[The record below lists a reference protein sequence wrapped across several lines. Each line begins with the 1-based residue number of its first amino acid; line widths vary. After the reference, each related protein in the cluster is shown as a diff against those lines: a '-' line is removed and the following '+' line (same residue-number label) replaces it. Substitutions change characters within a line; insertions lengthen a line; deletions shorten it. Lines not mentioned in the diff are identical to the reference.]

1 LFKVIYLQHLLFVGV
16 VGLFEISTGWGVWR
30 LDFGFLMNAE
40 AGKIEAMRLAAI
52 ACLLCTVASG
62 QWIRYPTEGVPKGK
76 DGKPN
81 LSAPAPRGSDNKPD
95 FSGMW
100 ITGEGLPCPKSLQ
113 DETGDCLEKSPLSR
127 FAADLNQAIP
137 GGLPFQPESVKIRK
151 ARQEGALDPHV
162 RCLPSNF
169 PRMFTLPHITKFVQT
184 RKLLVLINEYNASYR
199 QIFMDG
205 RPLPVDPQPSWN
217 GYSTA
222 KWEGDTLVVQTN
234 GFRDDLWMDMSGTPL
249 TNAATVTERF
259 RRPNFGTLEIEATVN
274 DPRAYTR
281 PWSMKMI
288 DKIVLDTELID
299 EVCLENENSARH
311 MKTP

>member
-1 LFKVIYLQHLLFVGV
+1 
-16 VGLFEISTGWGVWR
+16 
-30 LDFGFLMNAE
+30 M
-40 AGKIEAMRLAAI
+40 LARASAI
-52 ACLLCTVASG
+52 ACLLCAMASG
-62 QWIRYPTEGVPKGK
+62 QWIRYPTEDVPRTR

-81 LSAPAPRGSDNKPD
+81 LSVPAPRGPDGKPD

-100 ITGEGLPCPKSLQ
+100 STAEGLPCPENLK
-113 DETGDCLEKSPLSR
+113 DDTGDCLEKSPLSKY
-127 FAADLNQAIP
+127 APDLNKAVP
-137 GGLPFQPESVKIRK
+137 GGLPFQPAALQIIRE
-151 ARQEGALDPHV
+151 RQKNGLDPHV

-184 RKLLVLINEYNASYR
+184 RKLLLLINEYNASYR

-205 RPLPVDPQPSWN
+205 RALPLDPQPSWN

-234 GFRDDLWMDMSGTPL
+234 GFRDDLWMDMAGTPL

-259 RRPNFGTLEIEATVN
+259 RRPNFGTLEIDATVN
-274 DPRAYTR
+274 DPKVYTR
-281 PWSMKMI
+281 PWNLKMI

-299 EVCLENENSARH
+299 EVCLENESSARH
-311 MKTP
+311 LLPQAVH

>member
-1 LFKVIYLQHLLFVGV
+1 
-16 VGLFEISTGWGVWR
+16 
-30 LDFGFLMNAE
+30 
-40 AGKIEAMRLAAI
+40 MRLTAI

-62 QWIRYPTEGVPKGK
+62 QWINYPTEGVPRGK

-81 LSAPAPRGSDNKPD
+81 LSAPTPRTADNKPD

-100 ITGEGLPCPKSLQ
+100 ITAEGLPCPASLK
-113 DETGDCLEKSPLSR
+113 DDTGDCLEKSPLSR
-127 FAADLNQAIP
+127 YAADLNQAIP
-137 GGLPFQPESVKIRK
+137 GGLPFQPASIELRK
-151 ARQEGALDPHV
+151 ARQQSGLDPHV

-184 RKLLVLINEYNASYR
+184 RKLLLLINEYNASYR

-205 RPLPVDPQPSWN
+205 RTLPEDPQPSWN

-222 KWEGDTLVVQTN
+222 QWEGDALVVRTS

-249 TNAATVTERF
+249 TNAATVIERF
-259 RRPNFGTLEIEATVN
+259 RRPNFGTLEIEAEVN
-274 DPRAYTR
+274 DPKAYTK
-281 PWSMKMI
+281 PWSLKMI

-299 EVCLENENSARH
+299 EVCLENENSAKH
-311 MKTP
+311 MKKP

>member
-1 LFKVIYLQHLLFVGV
+1 
-16 VGLFEISTGWGVWR
+16 
-30 LDFGFLMNAE
+30 
-40 AGKIEAMRLAAI
+40 MRLLAIGGLLSVVAI
-52 ACLLCTVASG
+52 AAWG
-62 QWIRYPTEGVPKGK
+62 QWIKYPTEGVPKGK

-81 LSAPAPRGSDNKPD
+81 LSAPAPRAPDGKPD

-100 ITGEGLPCPKSLQ
+100 STAEGLPCPDSLK
-113 DETGDCLEKSPLSR
+113 DDTGDCLEKSPLSKY
-127 FAADLNQAIP
+127 AADLNKAVP
-137 GGLPFQPESVKIRK
+137 GGLPFQPWSIEIIRQ
-151 ARQEGALDPHV
+151 RQAAGLDPHV

-205 RPLPVDPQPSWN
+205 RALPVDPQPSWN

-222 KWEGDTLVVQTN
+222 KWEGDTLVVETN
-234 GFRDDLWMDMSGTPL
+234 GFRDDLWMDMAGTPL
-249 TNAATVTERF
+249 TSAAQVVERF
-259 RRPNFGTLEIEATVN
+259 RRPNFGRLEIDATVN
-274 DPRAYTR
+274 DPKAYTR
-281 PWSMKMI
+281 PWSLKMV

-311 MKTP
+311 MKKP